1 MVEKNQAQV
10 KEIPVGVKIISVLY
24 HILAALCIISLIW
37 GSFFI
42 LGAIEI
48 NYTLVIPLAVLL
60 LGFAILSFFVG
71 RGLWK
76 GNNWS
81 RIVAIVIAILNII
94 VTIVM
99 LAVVSYLS
107 RSMTNLSYPN
117 NIQNILEIFDI
128 RKFIPKAIVNIVING
143 LIAGYLLFSRK
154 VKETFK

>member
-1 MVEKNQAQV
+1 M
-10 KEIPVGVKIISVLY
+10 
-24 HILAALCIISLIW
+24 
-37 GSFFI
+37 
-42 LGAIEI
+42 
-48 NYTLVIPLAVLL
+48 
-60 LGFAILSFFVG
+60 
-71 RGLWK
+71 WK